1 MSQSFLVLLPP
12 TIVFMISLYT
22 KQLTPAFLAGI
33 IAAALISTGAKD
45 PIAFITLLKD
55 RFSTQLFSIDNFYI
69 YGFLISIGCLIA
81 LLLRTGGAYAFSQ
94 LFTKKLRSSK
104 EAEGSTFLFSCIL
117 FIDDYLSNLTVGHI
131 MRPITD
137 SFHIPRAKLAFLVHS
152 MTSPLAILAPIS
164 SWSAMII
171 SQLEN
176 TGVQSI
182 TKSTSIIFIDPA
194 YVYLYTIPFTFYS
207 LLMIFS
213 VLFIILST
221 LSFGPMRKH
230 EIIAKKEN
238 NLFGGKKPLNSLSK
252 KHPHPSATIFDFIL
266 PLSSL
271 FISIFFGTAY
281 FGNYYLLGGNS
292 TFLEAMQSNSNPFSV
307 LFFAGFFSF
316 LISFLYAYS
325 TKKIPL
331 NSFFSITTQGS
342 SLMLGAIKMIF
353 LAGIFGTLLSQD
365 LQTGQYLAKTLINS
379 VPIAFLP
386 CMFYTIAL
394 IVTVATGSAWGTIGM
409 LLPIAIPMIIK
420 LSGMDCPVDPVSI
433 YILYPTLGAI
443 FSGSVCGDHLS
454 PVSETSIMAA
464 SSSGCYPMDHI
475 KTQLP
480 YALPATIITFFSF
493 IIAGFIS
500 NYFWS
505 IIISLSFG
513 IIFCIIP
520 LKMMDLLENRKTTK

>member
-1 MSQSFLVLLPP
+1 MSQSFFVLLPP
-12 TIVFMISLYT
+12 TIVFMVSLYT
-22 KQLTPAFLAGI
+22 KKLTPAFVAGI
-33 IAAALISTGAKD
+33 ITAALISTGVKN
-45 PIAFITLLKD
+45 PISFITLLKD
-55 RFSTQLFSIDNFYI
+55 RFLTQLLSIDSFYI

-81 LLLRTGGAYAFSQ
+81 LLLRTGGAYAFSR

-104 EAEGSTFLFSCIL
+104 QAEGSTFLFSCIL
-117 FIDDYLSNLTVGHI
+117 FVDDYLSNLTVGHI

-137 SFHIPRAKLAFLVHS
+137 SFYIPRAKLAFLVHS

-176 TGVQSI
+176 TGIQSI
-182 TKSTSIIFIDPA
+182 TQSKSIIFIDPA

-207 LLMIFS
+207 LFMIFS
-213 VLFIILST
+213 VLFIILRAI
-221 LSFGPMRKH
+221 SFGPMRKH
-230 EIIAKKEN
+230 EIIAKKEG
-238 NLFGGKKPLNSLSK
+238 NLFGGKKPLNSLSQK
-252 KHPHPSATIFDFIL
+252 KPHPSATIFDFIL

-271 FISIFFGTAY
+271 FISIFLGTAY
-281 FGNYYLLGGNS
+281 FGNYYLLGGNL

-316 LISFLYAYS
+316 FISFLYACF
-325 TKKIPL
+325 TKKIGF
-331 NSFFSITTQGS
+331 NSFLSMTTEGS
-342 SLMLGAIKMIF
+342 SLMFGAIKLIF

-386 CMFYTIAL
+386 CMFYVISL
-394 IVTVATGSAWGTIGM
+394 IITVATGSAWGTIGM

-420 LSGMDCPVDPVSI
+420 LSGLNCPVDPESI

-464 SSSGCYPMDHI
+464 SSSKCYSIDHI

-480 YALPATIITFFSF
+480 YALPATITTFFSF
-493 IIAGFIS
+493 IIAGFIP

-505 IIISLSFG
+505 TIISLSFG
-513 IIFCIIP
+513 VTFCIIS
-520 LKMMDLLENRKTTK
+520 LRVMHLLDNRKTTK